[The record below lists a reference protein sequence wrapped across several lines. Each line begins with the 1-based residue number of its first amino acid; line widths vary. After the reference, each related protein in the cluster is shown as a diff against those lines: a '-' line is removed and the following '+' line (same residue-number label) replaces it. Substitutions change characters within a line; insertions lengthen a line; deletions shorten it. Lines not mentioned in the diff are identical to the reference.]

1 MLQRIQSLWLFLA
14 AVCAALSMKWPF
26 YSGSVPGTG
35 NIQVPSVLLT
45 ATYDIVNLICT
56 VIVAGGS
63 LVDLFYFKKRRGQLL
78 IAVGLFTFSIL
89 NIFQYYRETQKFTSG
104 VFSLTALFTLAIPIL
119 LFLAMRGIRRD
130 EKLVKSL
137 DRLR

>member
-1 MLQRIQSLWLFLA
+1 
-14 AVCAALSMKWPF
+14 MKWPF
-26 YSGSVPGTG
+26 YSGTVPGTG
-35 NIQVPSVLLT
+35 NVQLSTVLLT
-45 ATYDIVNLICT
+45 ATYDIVNLICA
-56 VIVAGGS
+56 VIVAAGS
-63 LVDLFYFKKRRGQLL
+63 LVNIFYYKKRKWQFL
-78 IAVGLFTFSIL
+78 IALGLFIFSIL

-104 VFSLTALFTLAIPIL
+104 VFSLTALLSLAIPVV